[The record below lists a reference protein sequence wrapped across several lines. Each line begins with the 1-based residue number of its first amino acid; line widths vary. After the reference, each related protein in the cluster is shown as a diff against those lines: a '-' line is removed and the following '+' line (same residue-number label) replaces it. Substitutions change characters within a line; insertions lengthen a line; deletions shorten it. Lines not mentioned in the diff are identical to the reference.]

1 MFCPSCGTEY
11 TIELKYCNRCGA
23 NLSGL
28 SAAAEPNVTPVNVTK
43 SVAIIGTAMTVITLG
58 GFVAII
64 SAAMALANKSFPT
77 DPIMAIV
84 VMGMI
89 TILVSDIFLA
99 RLLTKLINV
108 SLFSSKQPTYKPPQV
123 LPVSAAPQ
131 LRSAPQ
137 THQPG
142 VASVTEN
149 TTRLF
154 EPAYRDSPVDDPAVP
169 SKIDR

>member
-1 MFCPSCGTEY
+1 MFCPSCGAEY

-28 SAAAEPNVTPVNVTK
+28 TVAAEPNVAPVNVTK
-43 SVAIIGTAMTVITLG
+43 SVAIIGTTMAVITLG

-64 SAAMALANKSFPT
+64 TAAMALASKSFPT

-99 RLLTKLINV
+99 RLLTKLINA
-108 SLFSSKQPTYKPPQV
+108 SLFSGKQTTYKAPQA
-123 LPVSAAPQ
+123 LPVSAPPQ
-131 LRSAPQ
+131 LRSAPA
-137 THQPG
+137 THPPG

-149 TTRLF
+149 TTRTLQYSRD
-154 EPAYRDSPVDDPAVP
+154 EPR
-169 SKIDR
+169 